1 MNSSTSAAYKVLWA
15 DRALRVHE
23 RSVRCA
29 EKSKEG
35 VMVDKSGLKVV
46 GWLFGSTTAFVLA
59 VAAFLVSDAIAS
71 NASSLPTF
79 SASTAIASTN

>member
-1 MNSSTSAAYKVLWA
+1 
-15 DRALRVHE
+15 
-23 RSVRCA
+23 
-29 EKSKEG
+29 
-35 VMVDKSGLKVV
+35 MVDKSGLKVV